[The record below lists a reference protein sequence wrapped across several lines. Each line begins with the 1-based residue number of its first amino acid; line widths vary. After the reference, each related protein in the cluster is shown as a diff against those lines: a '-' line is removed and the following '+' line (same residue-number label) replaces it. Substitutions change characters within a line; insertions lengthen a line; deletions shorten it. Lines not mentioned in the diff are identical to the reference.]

1 MTEETDSNNVIPLIQ
16 PNDHEDTSA
25 LATIPIDNKTGQ
37 QRRCTHPQT
46 QISDTNRTLQ
56 CLTCGCYLD
65 PFDYILSKSRLGL
78 SVVGEING
86 LYSKRTKLRES
97 VANIER
103 EEKNAKTRPRAAK
116 SAILFAE
123 NDLKNISTNTNP

>member
-1 MTEETDSNNVIPLIQ
+1 MTDGIDSNNIIPLIQ
-16 PNDHEDTSA
+16 PSEHQDTGV
-25 LATIPIDNKTGQ
+25 LATIPTDNKTAQ

-46 QISDTNRTLQ
+46 EISDTNRTLQ

-65 PFDYILSKSRLGL
+65 PFDYILSKSSFGL
-78 SVVGEING
+78 SVVGEINE
-86 LYSKRTKLRES
+86 LYAKRAKLRES

-103 EEKNAKTRPRAAK
+103 EEKNAKARLRSAK
-116 SAILFAE
+116 SAILFTE